1 MTICYLRSKIAQ
13 YLMANPIKKIISR
26 NVDKEIDGLTLKR
39 LLISASNNLFN
50 HYPEVD
56 ALNVFPVPD
65 GDTGI
70 NMNLT
75 MTSGANEIS
84 NIEDNDLF
92 LIGKTFSRGLL
103 MGARGN
109 SGVITS
115 QIFRGFSLALEGKES
130 LDALTLAVA
139 FKKGAETAYKAVMRP
154 VEGTILT
161 VIRESSQALGKKVK
175 EGMSIDKALEI
186 LLKEAN
192 LSLNRTPELLPIL
205 KEVGVVDSGGSGLVR
220 IIEGM
225 YLASKGEFVERDQK
239 NVSGSSIAAMAASTM
254 EEEEFGYCT
263 EFIMS
268 LGPDSV
274 KKIFN
279 QKRFTEWLNSH
290 GNSLVV
296 VKDEDIVKVHVHTLT
311 PGEILNYAQQYG
323 EFLKLKIENMTEQH
337 HALAEGAN
345 VEVHVDLV
353 KEEKVEEE
361 VQELPKEKIKNAIIA
376 VSSGEGI
383 SNYFKELGVTYIV
396 SGGQTMNP
404 SSEDFLKAIRKI
416 NAENIFILPNN
427 SNIVMAASQA
437 CDIVNEEG
445 INAFVIPSKTIPQGI
460 VAAMSIDNEA
470 DSEENLK
477 NMRYSLKNVKSG
489 EVTFSIRDCEL
500 NGIKIAKGDFIGIY
514 EKDIVCGTQNKFTC
528 LVELVEKMIDEES
541 AILTIFL
548 GEDVKREDLFE
559 SKKYLEERYPDLN
572 IDIKDGK
579 QSVYSFLV
587 SVE

>member
-1 MTICYLRSKIAQ
+1 
-13 YLMANPIKKIISR
+13 MANPIKKII
-26 NVDKEIDGLTLKR
+26 NKVEKNKTIDGNALKR
-39 LLISASNNLFN
+39 LFLSASNNLFN

-75 MTSGANEIS
+75 MTSGANEIDK
-84 NIEDNDLF
+84 ITENDPF
-92 LIGKTFSRGLL
+92 LIAKTFARGLL

-115 QIFRGFSLALEGKES
+115 QIFRGFSLALEGVTEI
-130 LDALTLAVA
+130 DAITLAAA
-139 FKKGAETAYKAVMRP
+139 FKKGSETAYKAVMRP

-161 VIRESSQALGKKVK
+161 VIRESSQALSKKVK
-175 EGMSIDKALEI
+175 EGMAIDKALEI

-205 KEVGVVDSGGSGLVR
+205 KEVGVVDSGGTGLVR

-225 YLASKGEFVERDQK
+225 YLASKDEFVERDQK
-239 NVSGSSIAAMAASTM
+239 GVSAGSIAAAAASAM

-279 QKRFTEWLNSH
+279 EKRFTEWLNSH

-345 VEVHVDLV
+345 VEVHEDLV
-353 KEEKVEEE
+353 KEEQEEE
-361 VQELPKEKIKNAIIA
+361 AVRMERVKNAIIA

-383 SNYFKELGVTYIV
+383 SDYFKELGVTYIV

-404 SSEDFLKAIRKI
+404 SSEDFLKAIKLL

-437 CDIVNEEG
+437 CDIVAEEG
-445 INAFVIPSKTIPQGI
+445 INAFVIPSKTIPQGL
-460 VAAMSIDNEA
+460 VAAMSLDPEA

-489 EVTFSIRDCEL
+489 EVTFSIRDTEI
-500 NGIKIAKGDFIGIY
+500 NGIKINKDDYIGIF
-514 EKDIVCGTQNKFTC
+514 EKDIICGVKDKFTC
-528 LVELVEKMIDEES
+528 LLELIEKMVDEES

-548 GEDVKREDLFE
+548 GEDVKREELFDT
-559 SKKYLEERYPDLN
+559 KKLIEDKYPDLN

-579 QSVYSFLV
+579 QSVYSFLI
-587 SVE
+587 SIE

>member
-1 MTICYLRSKIAQ
+1 MKVITNKI
-13 YLMANPIKKIISR
+13 
-26 NVDKEIDGLTLKR
+26 LKQ
-39 LLISASNNLFN
+39 LLLSASNNLFN

-75 MTSGANEIS
+75 LTSGAQEIS
-84 NIEDNDLF
+84 ELNENTDTYTIA
-92 LIGKTFSRGLL
+92 KTFAHGLL

-115 QIFRGFSLALEGKES
+115 QIFRGFASGLEGVNEI
-130 LDALTLAVA
+130 DALTLAQA
-139 FKKGAETAYKAVMRP
+139 FKMGSETAYKAVMRP

-161 VIRESSQALGKKVK
+161 VIREASSAMAKKVD
-175 EGMSIDKALEI
+175 EGTSIDKALSI

-205 KEVGVVDSGGSGLVR
+205 KEVGVVDSGGMGLVR

-225 YLASKGEFVERDQK
+225 YLASKDEFVERNQDTESK
-239 NVSGSSIAAMAASTM
+239 GSVSAAAASIA
-254 EEEEFGYCT
+254 EEEFGYCT

-279 QKRFTEWLNSH
+279 QRRFTEWLNTH

-296 VKDEDIVKVHVHTLT
+296 VRDEDIVKVHVHTLT

-337 HALAEGAN
+337 HALENGAK
-345 VEVHVDLV
+345 VEAHVDLV
-353 KEEKVEEE
+353 KEETVKVEEVNNDVMDE
-361 VQELPKEKIKNAIIA
+361 HNAIIA
-376 VSSGEGI
+376 VSSGSGI
-383 SNYFKELGVTYIV
+383 SQYFKEIGVSLIV

-404 SSEDFLKAIRKI
+404 SSEDFLAAINKLDKD
-416 NAENIFILPNN
+416 NIFILPNN
-427 SNIVMAASQA
+427 SNIVMAANQA
-437 CDIVNEEG
+437 ADIANEQG
-445 INAFVIPSKTIPQGI
+445 KNVFVIPSKTIPQGI
-460 VAAMSIDNEA
+460 VACLNFDMEA
-470 DSEENLK
+470 DPEENLK
-477 NMRYSLKNVKSG
+477 NMKFSLKRIKSG

-500 NGIKIAKGDFIGIY
+500 NGIQIHKDDFIGIY
-514 EKDIVCGTQNKFTC
+514 EKEIVSGTTDKFDC
-528 LVELVEKMIDEES
+528 LVELIGKMVDEES
-541 AILTIFL
+541 ALLTIFL
-548 GEDVKREDLFE
+548 GEDVKREDFFE
-559 SKKYLEERYPDLN
+559 TKKLIQTTYPDLN
-572 IDIKDGK
+572 IDVKEGHQNI
-579 QSVYSFLV
+579 YSFLIGI
-587 SVE
+587 E

>member
-1 MTICYLRSKIAQ
+1 MKT
-13 YLMANPIKKIISR
+13 
-26 NVDKEIDGLTLKR
+26 IDGLTLKKF
-39 LLISASNNLFN
+39 LLSASNNLFN

-75 MTSGANEIS
+75 MTSGANEI
-84 NIEDNDLF
+84 NGIKENDAY
-92 LIGKTFSRGLL
+92 LIAKTFSRGLL

-115 QIFRGFSLALEGKES
+115 QIFRGFSSVLEGVNEIDS
-130 LDALTLAVA
+130 LILASA
-139 FKKGAETAYKAVMRP
+139 FKAGSETAYKAVMRP

-161 VIRESSQALGKKVK
+161 VIRESSAALNKKVK
-175 EGMSIDKALEI
+175 EGMSIEKTLEI

-192 LSLNRTPELLPIL
+192 ASLNRTPELLPIL
-205 KEVGVVDSGGSGLVR
+205 KEVGVVDSGGTGLVR

-225 YLASKGEFVERDQK
+225 YLASIGQFVNRDDK
-239 NVSGSSIAAMAASTM
+239 NVSAGAIASAAATAM

-279 QKRFTEWLNSH
+279 QSRFTNWLNAH

-296 VKDEDIVKVHVHTLT
+296 VKDDDIVKVHVHTMT
-311 PGEILNYAQQYG
+311 PGEVLNYAQQYG

-337 HALAEGAN
+337 HALADGAD
-345 VEVHVDLV
+345 VQPHVDLV
-353 KEEKVEEE
+353 EENKPKEIE
-361 VQELPKEKIKNAIIA
+361 QELPKEKITNAIIT

-383 SNYFKELGVTYIV
+383 SEYFKELGATYIV

-404 SSEDFLKAIRKI
+404 SSEDFLSAIRKI
-416 NAENIFILPNN
+416 NAENVFILPNN

-437 CDIVNEEG
+437 ADIASEEG
-445 INAFVIPSKTIPQGI
+445 RNVFVIPSKTIPQGI
-460 VAAMSIDNEA
+460 VAIMSLDPDATPEDNMR
-470 DSEENLK
+470 

-500 NGIKIAKGDFIGIY
+500 NGIRIQKDDFIGIY
-514 EKDIVCGTQNKFTC
+514 EKEIVVGTKNKFDAF
-528 LVELVEKMIDEES
+528 VQLVEKMLDEES
-541 AILTIFL
+541 AILTVFL
-548 GEDVKREDLFE
+548 GEDVKREDFVTA
-559 SKKYLEERYPDLN
+559 KKVIEEKYPDLN

-579 QSVYSFLV
+579 QNVYSFLI

>member
-1 MTICYLRSKIAQ
+1 MKT
-13 YLMANPIKKIISR
+13 
-26 NVDKEIDGLTLKR
+26 IDGLTLKN
-39 LLISASNNLFN
+39 LLISGSNNLFN

-75 MTSGANEIS
+75 LTSGANEIS
-84 NIEDNDLF
+84 DLQDNDPF
-92 LIGKTFSRGLL
+92 LIASKFARGLL

-115 QIFRGFSLALEGKES
+115 QIFRGFSRGLEGLNEV
-130 LDALTLAVA
+130 DALTLASA
-139 FKKGAETAYKAVMRP
+139 FKLGSETAYKAVMRP

-161 VIRESSQALGKKVK
+161 VVRESSNALGKKVK
-175 EGMSIDKALEI
+175 EGMSIEKTLEI
-186 LLKEAN
+186 LLAEAN
-192 LSLNRTPELLPIL
+192 ASLNRTPELLPIL
-205 KEVGVVDSGGSGLVR
+205 KEVGVVDSGGTGLVR

-225 YLASKGEFVERDQK
+225 YLASIGQFVERNTK
-239 NVSGSSIAAMAASTM
+239 ELNAANISMAAAKAM
-254 EEEEFGYCT
+254 DEEEFGYCT

-279 QKRFTEWLNSH
+279 EKRFTEWLNSH

-296 VKDEDIVKVHVHTLT
+296 VRDEDIVKVHVHTLT

-337 HALAEGAN
+337 HALETGAQ
-345 VEVHVDLV
+345 VEVHTDLV
-353 KEEKVEEE
+353 EESSKEEVSSERVE
-361 VQELPKEKIKNAIIA
+361 NAIIA
-376 VSSGEGI
+376 VSSGSGI
-383 SNYFKELGVTYIV
+383 TEYFKELGVFYVV

-404 SSEDFLKAIRKI
+404 SSEDFLEALRKI
-416 NAENIFILPNN
+416 NANNIFILPNN
-427 SNIVMAASQA
+427 GNIVMAATQA
-437 CDIVNEEG
+437 ADIAMDEG
-445 INAFVIPSKTIPQGI
+445 KNVYVIPSKTIPQGI
-460 VAAMSIDNEA
+460 VAVMNF
-470 DSEENLK
+470 SEDCSPEDNLK
-477 NMRYSLKNVKSG
+477 NMKYSLKQVKSG

-500 NGIKIAKGDFIGIY
+500 NGIKIEKGDFIGIY
-514 EKDIVCGTQNKFTC
+514 AKEIVTATKDKFET
-528 LVELVEKMIDEES
+528 LLNLLDQMIDEDS

-548 GEDVKREDLFE
+548 GQDVERKDIIAT
-559 SKKYLEERYPDLN
+559 KKEIENRYPDLN
-572 IDIKDGK
+572 LDIKEGK
-579 QSVYSFLV
+579 QNVYSFII

>member
-1 MTICYLRSKIAQ
+1 MKTL
-13 YLMANPIKKIISR
+13 
-26 NVDKEIDGLTLKR
+26 DGQTLQK

-70 NMNLT
+70 NMSLT
-75 MTSGANEIS
+75 LTSGANEIS
-84 NIEDNDLF
+84 DLKDNDPF
-92 LIGKTFSRGLL
+92 LIASKFARGLL

-115 QIFRGFSLALEGKES
+115 QIFRGFSRYIEGSNEINAVQLAN
-130 LDALTLAVA
+130 A
-139 FKKGAETAYKAVMRP
+139 FKLGSETAYKAVMRP

-161 VIRESSQALGKKVK
+161 VIRESSAALGKKVR
-175 EGMSIDKALEI
+175 EGMSIEKTLEI

-192 LSLNRTPELLPIL
+192 SSLNRTPELLPIL
-205 KEVGVVDSGGSGLVR
+205 KEVGVVDSGGTGLVR

-225 YLASKGEFVERDQK
+225 YLASIGQFVNRNTKEL
-239 NVSGSSIAAMAASTM
+239 NASNISMAAAKALD
-254 EEEEFGYCT
+254 EEEFGYCT

-279 QKRFTEWLNSH
+279 EKRFTEWLSNH

-296 VKDEDIVKVHVHTLT
+296 VKDDDIVKVHVHTLT

-337 HALAEGAN
+337 HALESGAQ
-345 VEVHVDLV
+345 VEAHTDLV
-353 KEEKVEEE
+353 EEEKEEEDIAESSEKVE
-361 VQELPKEKIKNAIIA
+361 NAIVA
-376 VSSGEGI
+376 VSSGSGI
-383 SNYFKELGVTYIV
+383 SDYFKELGVNYIV

-404 SSEDFLKAIRKI
+404 SSEDFLAVLKKI
-416 NAENIFILPNN
+416 NATNIFILPNN
-427 SNIVMAASQA
+427 GNIVMAASQA
-437 CDIVNEEG
+437 ADIAMEEG
-445 INAFVIPSKTIPQGI
+445 KNVYVIPSKTIPQGI
-460 VAAMSIDNEA
+460 IAAMNFSNESTPE
-470 DSEENLK
+470 DNLK
-477 NMRYSLKNVKSG
+477 NMKYSLKQVKSG
-489 EVTFSIRDCEL
+489 EVTFSIRDCEI
-500 NGIKIAKGDFIGIY
+500 NGLKIAKDDFIGIFA
-514 EKDIVCGTQNKFTC
+514 KDIVTATKDKFET
-528 LVELVEKMIDEES
+528 LLNLLDQMIDDDS

-548 GEDVKREDLFE
+548 GEDVKREEMFE
-559 SKKYLEERYPDLN
+559 TKKAIEAKYPDLN
-572 IDIKDGK
+572 LDIKEGN
-579 QSVYSFLV
+579 QNVYSFII

>member
-1 MTICYLRSKIAQ
+1 MKT
-13 YLMANPIKKIISR
+13 
-26 NVDKEIDGLTLKR
+26 IDGLTLKKF
-39 LLISASNNLFN
+39 LISASNNLFN

-75 MTSGANEIS
+75 MTSGANEI
-84 NIEDNDLF
+84 NGIKENNAY
-92 LIGKTFSRGLL
+92 LIAKTFSRGLL

-115 QIFRGFSLALEGKES
+115 QIFRGFSSVLENVDQIDSLLLAQ
-130 LDALTLAVA
+130 A
-139 FKKGAETAYKAVMRP
+139 FKAGSETAYKAVMRP

-161 VIRESSQALGKKVK
+161 VIRESSAALNQKVK
-175 EGMSIDKALEI
+175 EGMPIEKTLEI
-186 LLKEAN
+186 LLQEAN
-192 LSLNRTPELLPIL
+192 ASLNRTPELLPIL
-205 KEVGVVDSGGSGLVR
+205 KEVGVVDSGGTGLVR

-225 YLASKGEFVERDQK
+225 YLASIGQEVVRNDS
-239 NVSGSSIAAMAASTM
+239 NVSAGAIASAAATAM

-279 QKRFTEWLNSH
+279 QSRFTNWLNAH

-296 VKDEDIVKVHVHTLT
+296 VKDDDIVKVHVHTMT
-311 PGEILNYAQQYG
+311 PGEVLNYAQQYG

-337 HALAEGAN
+337 HALADGAN
-345 VEVHVDLV
+345 VQPHVDLV
-353 KEEKVEEE
+353 EETKPANEEE
-361 VQELPKEKIKNAIIA
+361 QELPKEKINNAIIT

-383 SNYFKELGVTYIV
+383 SSYFKELGATYIV

-404 SSEDFLKAIRKI
+404 SSEDFLSAIRKI

-437 CDIVNEEG
+437 ADIASEEG
-445 INAFVIPSKTIPQGI
+445 KNVFVIPSKTIPQGI
-460 VAAMSIDNEA
+460 VALMSLDQETNP
-470 DSEENLK
+470 EENMR

-500 NGIKIAKGDFIGIY
+500 NGIRIQKDDFIGIY
-514 EKDIVCGTQNKFTC
+514 EKEIVVGTKDKFDAFVQ
-528 LVELVEKMIDEES
+528 LVDKMIDDES
-541 AILTIFL
+541 AILTVFL
-548 GEDVKREDLFE
+548 GEDVKREDFIP
-559 SKKYLEERYPDLN
+559 SKKIIEEKYPDLN

-579 QSVYSFLV
+579 QNVYSFLI

>member
-1 MTICYLRSKIAQ
+1 MK
-13 YLMANPIKKIISR
+13 NPIKSVLSR
-26 NVDKEIDGLTLKR
+26 NSTRTIDGPTLKK

-75 MTSGANEIS
+75 MTSGANEIANLAS
-84 NIEDNDLF
+84 DDVFTIA
-92 LIGKTFSRGLL
+92 KTFARGLL

-115 QIFRGFSLALEGKES
+115 QIFRGFSLALEGVNEIDS
-130 LDALTLAVA
+130 ITLAAA
-139 FKKGAETAYKAVMRP
+139 FKKGSETAYKAVMRP

-161 VIRESSQALGKKVK
+161 VIRESSEALSHRVD
-175 EGMSIDKALEI
+175 ESMPVDKALEI
-186 LLKEAN
+186 LLQEAII
-192 LSLNRTPELLPIL
+192 SLNRTPELLPIL
-205 KEVGVVDSGGSGLVR
+205 KEVGVVDSGGTGLMR

-225 YLASKGEFVERDQK
+225 LLAAREEFIERDQK
-239 NVSGSSIAAMAASTM
+239 DVSASGIATAAASAM
-254 EEEEFGYCT
+254 DEEEFGYCT

-279 QKRFTEWLNSH
+279 QKRFGEWLNNH

-296 VKDEDIVKVHVHTLT
+296 VQDEDIVKVHVHTLT

-345 VEVHVDLV
+345 VEPHEDLV
-353 KEEKVEEE
+353 KDEVEID
-361 VQELPKEKIKNAIIA
+361 QELPKERIKNAIIA

-383 SNYFKELGVTYIV
+383 SAYFKELGVTYIV

-404 SSEDFLKAIRKI
+404 SSEDFLAEIRKI

-427 SNIVMAASQA
+427 SNIVMAAGQA
-437 CDIVNEEG
+437 CDIVGEEG

-460 VAAMSIDNEA
+460 VAAMSLDPDA

-477 NMRYSLKNVKSG
+477 NMRYSLKNIKSG

-500 NGIKIAKGDFIGIY
+500 NGVKIQKDDFIGIF
-514 EKDIVCGTQNKFTC
+514 EKEIVCGTKDKFDC
-528 LVELVEKMIDEES
+528 LKELVDKMIDEES

-548 GEDVKREDLFE
+548 GEDVKREELFE
-559 SKKYLEERYPDLN
+559 VKKAIEEKYPDLN

-579 QSVYSFLV
+579 QKIYSFLI

>member
-1 MTICYLRSKIAQ
+1 MKT
-13 YLMANPIKKIISR
+13 
-26 NVDKEIDGLTLKR
+26 IDGLTLKK

-75 MTSGANEIS
+75 MTSGANEI
-84 NIEDNDLF
+84 NGIKENNPY
-92 LIGKTFSRGLL
+92 LIAKTFSRGLL

-115 QIFRGFSLALEGKES
+115 QIFRGFSSVLEGVNEIDS
-130 LDALTLAVA
+130 LILASA
-139 FKKGAETAYKAVMRP
+139 FKAGSETAYKAVMRP

-161 VIRESSQALGKKVK
+161 VIRESSVALNRKVK
-175 EGMSIDKALEI
+175 EGMSIEKTLEI

-192 LSLNRTPELLPIL
+192 ASLNRTPELLPIL
-205 KEVGVVDSGGSGLVR
+205 KEVGVVDSGGTGLVR

-225 YLASKGEFVERDQK
+225 YLASIGQFVNRDDK
-239 NVSGSSIAAMAASTM
+239 NVSAGAIASAAASAM
-254 EEEEFGYCT
+254 DEEEFGYCT

-268 LGPDSV
+268 LGPDSI

-279 QKRFTEWLNSH
+279 EQRFSKWLGDH

-296 VKDEDIVKVHVHTLT
+296 VKDDDIVKVHVHTMT
-311 PGEILNYAQQYG
+311 PGEVLNYAQQYG

-337 HALAEGAN
+337 HALADGAN
-345 VEVHVDLV
+345 IEPHVDLV
-353 KEEKVEEE
+353 EEKVEKEE
-361 VQELPKEKIKNAIIA
+361 EQAVPTERLVNAVIT

-383 SNYFKELGVTYIV
+383 SEYFRELGATYIV

-404 SSEDFLKAIRKI
+404 SSEDFLSAIRKI

-437 CDIVNEEG
+437 ADIASEEG
-445 INAFVIPSKTIPQGI
+445 KNVFVIPSKTIPQGI
-460 VAAMSIDNEA
+460 VAIMSLDPESSPEDNMR
-470 DSEENLK
+470 

-500 NGIKIAKGDFIGIY
+500 NGIRIQKNDFIGIY
-514 EKDIVCGTQNKFTC
+514 EKEIVVGEKDKFAAFVN
-528 LVELVEKMIDEES
+528 LVDKMIDEES
-541 AILTIFL
+541 AILTVFL
-548 GEDVKREDLFE
+548 GEDVKREDFVN
-559 SKKYLEERYPDLN
+559 SKKAIEEKYPDLN

-579 QSVYSFLV
+579 QNVYSFLI